1 MISASFTRGGDAP
14 LVPICNPRMPGETLY
29 DYLLRSRHEMCIQ
42 VRMLEAANAAQSRR
56 YDAERRSW
64 RRALVMLGLSEAAFA
79 AASLFV
85 LDRTG
90 LAGTLPAPLTAAIV
104 GSGALGG
111 AGIALGMASLRT
123 RVRYWA
129 RTTRYA
135 TWHFVR
141 RCRCMLSRSSAPHQH
156 FGEDTGAHEAH
167 EAHAWGNIPASAR
180 AGDDCDGDPLIDA
193 IVEAR
198 AMDCLENQTFF
209 WRLKLLALETAIL
222 VTLFSVWR
230 ARLGLPFRAVAEDAM
245 LVSGV
250 FLIGGLV
257 LALWADGI
265 STGLARLPIWWRR
278 R

>member
-42 VRMLEAANAAQSRR
+42 VRMLEAANAAQTRR
-56 YDAERRSW
+56 FNAERQSW
-64 RRALVMLGLSEAAFA
+64 RRTLVMLGLSEAGFA
-79 AASLFV
+79 AASVFV

-90 LAGTLPAPLTAAIV
+90 LIATLPPPLTATII

-111 AGIALGMASLRT
+111 AAIALGMASLST
-123 RVRYWA
+123 RARSWA
-129 RTTRYA
+129 RKTRYA
-135 TWHFVR
+135 TRHFLR
-141 RCRCMLSRSSAPHQH
+141 RCRCMAGRSSAPHQH
-156 FGEDTGAHEAH
+156 FGKDGGAYEP
-167 EAHAWGNIPASAR
+167 HAWGSIPPSAR
-180 AGDDCDGDPLIDA
+180 ADDDVGGDPLIDA

-198 AMDCLENQTFF
+198 TIDRLESQTFL
-209 WRLKLLALETAIL
+209 WRLKLLALETAIV

-230 ARLGLPFRAVAEDAM
+230 SRLGLPFPAVLDDAL

-250 FLIGGLV
+250 CLIGGLV

-265 STGLARLPIWWRR
+265 STGLVRLLIWWRR

>member
-56 YDAERRSW
+56 FDAERQSW
-64 RRALVMLGLSEAAFA
+64 RRTMVMLGLSEAVFA
-79 AASLFV
+79 AASVFV

-90 LAGTLPAPLTAAIV
+90 LAGILPASLTAAIV
-104 GSGALGG
+104 GSGALSG

-123 RVRYWA
+123 RVRSWA

-135 TWHFVR
+135 TWHFLR
-141 RCRCMLSRSSAPHQH
+141 RCRCMAGRSSVLHHPQ
-156 FGEDTGAHEAH
+156 FGEDTGAHEPQ
-167 EAHAWGNIPASAR
+167 AWGNIPDSAR
-180 AGDDCDGDPLIDA
+180 AGDDFGGDPLIDA

-198 AMDCLENQTFF
+198 TIDRLESQTFL
-209 WRLKLLALETAIL
+209 WRLKLLALEIAIV

-230 ARLGLPFRAVAEDAM
+230 ARLGLPFRAVLDDAL
-245 LVSGV
+245 LVSAV
-250 FLIGGLV
+250 CLIGGLV